1 MRYYAAVFA
10 LYSPSVKPKQQNG
23 LQNKFPRTKLYLT
36 MWFDLQ
42 LGRNIFH
49 KYPKYINNHI
59 LWCGNSFMFTFCEA
73 QTAQRTPE

>member
-10 LYSPSVKPKQQNG
+10 LYSPSMKPKQQNG

-49 KYPKYINNHI
+49 KYPKYIIKHI
-59 LWCGNSFMFTFCEA
+59 LWCGNSFIFTFCEA